1 MHLIIKTDSSNYV
14 IITIQYIKIGAN
26 KYEIY
31 CISKSNISIRNIN
44 YRCVYSRKSNWSR
57 ESRTWWD
64 TAQILYQYAT
74 SILFWRKFWTN
85 NISVKSEDYYGSNV
99 LNFKQRNKAFKV
111 FLLGDDKNKYKE
123 KTHGLD
129 VFAVPE
135 LIDIKGGIY
144 SVGGITKKNVR
155 SVFGFVSNPSLQVKK
170 VDAKHGFSIN
180 ELFFIQKEE
189 VSLKELDFKIRK
201 MLVEKY
207 RLYKGASDKGRI
219 VINMKDEKKYVID
232 LSEKLSFDRMFD
244 VMDSK
249 QIKNIEV
256 NLN

>member
-1 MHLIIKTDSSNYV
+1 MKLTAIAKATLALGILTTGVMTAESQTVNAKVKLDETQRKY
-14 IITIQYIKIGAN
+14 YINMLKDYYSQES
-26 KYEIY
+26 YE
-31 CISKSNISIRNIN
+31 S
-44 YRCVYSRKSNWSR
+44 
-57 ESRTWWD
+57 T
-64 TAQILYQYAT
+64 
-74 SILFWRKFWTN
+74 

-99 LNFKQRNKAFKV
+99 LNFNQRNKNFKV
-111 FLLGDDKNKYKE
+111 FLIGDDRNKYKE
-123 KTHGLD
+123 LTNGRD

-135 LIDIKGGIY
+135 LIDTKGGIY
-144 SVGGITKKNVR
+144 TVGGITKKNVR
-155 SVFGFVSNPSLQVKK
+155 SVFGYVSHPGLQVKK
-170 VDAKHGFSIN
+170 VDPKDGFSIK

-207 RLYKGASDKGRI
+207 RLYKGTADKGRI
-219 VINMKDEKKYVID
+219 VINMKDEKKHEID

-244 VMDSK
+244 MLDSK

>member
-1 MHLIIKTDSSNYV
+1 MKLTAIAKATLALGILTTGVMTAESQTVNAKVKLDETQRKY
-14 IITIQYIKIGAN
+14 YINMLKDYYSQES
-26 KYEIY
+26 YE
-31 CISKSNISIRNIN
+31 S
-44 YRCVYSRKSNWSR
+44 
-57 ESRTWWD
+57 T
-64 TAQILYQYAT
+64 
-74 SILFWRKFWTN
+74 

-99 LNFKQRNKAFKV
+99 LNFNQRNKNFKV
-111 FLLGDDKNKYKE
+111 FLIGDDRNKYKE
-123 KTHGLD
+123 LTHGRD

-135 LIDIKGGIY
+135 LIDTKGGIY

-155 SVFGFVSNPSLQVKK
+155 SVFGYVSHPGLQVKK
-170 VDAKHGFSIN
+170 VDPKDGFSIK

-189 VSLKELDFKIRK
+189 VSLKELDFKITK

-219 VINMKDEKKYVID
+219 VINMKDEKKHEID

-244 VMDSK
+244 VLDSK

>member
-1 MHLIIKTDSSNYV
+1 MKLTAIAKATLALGILTTGVMTAESQTVNAKVKLDETQRKY
-14 IITIQYIKIGAN
+14 YINMLKDYYSQES
-26 KYEIY
+26 YE
-31 CISKSNISIRNIN
+31 S
-44 YRCVYSRKSNWSR
+44 
-57 ESRTWWD
+57 T
-64 TAQILYQYAT
+64 
-74 SILFWRKFWTN
+74 

-99 LNFKQRNKAFKV
+99 LNFNQRNKNFKV
-111 FLLGDDKNKYKE
+111 FLIGDDRNKYKE
-123 KTHGLD
+123 LTHGRD
-129 VFAVPE
+129 AFAVPE
-135 LIDIKGGIY
+135 LIDTKGGIY

-155 SVFGFVSNPSLQVKK
+155 SVFGYVSHPGLQVKK
-170 VDAKHGFSIN
+170 VDPKDGFSIK

-219 VINMKDEKKYVID
+219 VINMKDEKKHEID

-244 VMDSK
+244 VLDSK

>member
-1 MHLIIKTDSSNYV
+1 MKLKTLAKATLALGLLTTGVMTAESQTVHAKVKLDETQRKY
-14 IITIQYIKIGAN
+14 YINMLKDYYSQES
-26 KYEIY
+26 YE
-31 CISKSNISIRNIN
+31 S
-44 YRCVYSRKSNWSR
+44 
-57 ESRTWWD
+57 T
-64 TAQILYQYAT
+64 
-74 SILFWRKFWTN
+74 

-99 LNFKQRNKAFKV
+99 LNFNQRNKNFKV
-111 FLLGDDKNKYKE
+111 FLIGDDRNKYKE
-123 KTHGLD
+123 LTHGRD

-135 LIDIKGGIY
+135 LIDTKGGIY
-144 SVGGITKKNVR
+144 TVGGITKKNVR
-155 SVFGFVSNPSLQVKK
+155 SVFGYVSHPGLQVKK
-170 VDAKHGFSIN
+170 VDPKDGFSIK

-219 VINMKDEKKYVID
+219 VINMKDEKKHEID

-244 VMDSK
+244 VIDSK

>member
-1 MHLIIKTDSSNYV
+1 MKLTAIAKATLALGILTTGVLTAESQTVNAKVKLDETQRKY
-14 IITIQYIKIGAN
+14 YINMLKDYYSQES
-26 KYEIY
+26 YE
-31 CISKSNISIRNIN
+31 S
-44 YRCVYSRKSNWSR
+44 
-57 ESRTWWD
+57 T
-64 TAQILYQYAT
+64 
-74 SILFWRKFWTN
+74 

-99 LNFKQRNKAFKV
+99 LNFNQRNKNFKV
-111 FLLGDDKNKYKE
+111 FLIGDDRNKYKE
-123 KTHGLD
+123 LTHGRD

-135 LIDIKGGIY
+135 LIDTKGGIY
-144 SVGGITKKNVR
+144 TVGGITKKNVR
-155 SVFGFVSNPSLQVKK
+155 SVFGYVSHPGLQVKK
-170 VDAKHGFSIN
+170 VDPKDGFSIK

-207 RLYKGASDKGRI
+207 RLYKGTADKGRI
-219 VINMKDEKKYVID
+219 VINMKDEKKHEID

-244 VMDSK
+244 MLDSK

>member
-1 MHLIIKTDSSNYV
+1 MKLTAIAKATLALGILTTSVMTAESQTVNAKVKLDETQRKY
-14 IITIQYIKIGAN
+14 YINMLKDYYSQES
-26 KYEIY
+26 YE
-31 CISKSNISIRNIN
+31 S
-44 YRCVYSRKSNWSR
+44 
-57 ESRTWWD
+57 T
-64 TAQILYQYAT
+64 
-74 SILFWRKFWTN
+74 

-99 LNFKQRNKAFKV
+99 LNFNQRNKNFKV
-111 FLLGDDKNKYKE
+111 FLIGDDRNKYKE
-123 KTHGLD
+123 LTHGRD

-135 LIDIKGGIY
+135 LIDTKGGIY

-155 SVFGFVSNPSLQVKK
+155 SVFGYVSHPGLQVKK
-170 VDAKHGFSIN
+170 VDPKDGFSIK

-219 VINMKDEKKYVID
+219 VINMKDEKKHEID

-244 VMDSK
+244 VLDSK

>member
-1 MHLIIKTDSSNYV
+1 MKLTAIAKATLALGILTTGVMTAESQTVNAKVKLDETQRKY
-14 IITIQYIKIGAN
+14 YINMLKDYYSQES
-26 KYEIY
+26 YE
-31 CISKSNISIRNIN
+31 S
-44 YRCVYSRKSNWSR
+44 
-57 ESRTWWD
+57 T
-64 TAQILYQYAT
+64 
-74 SILFWRKFWTN
+74 

-99 LNFKQRNKAFKV
+99 LNFNQRNKNFKV
-111 FLLGDDKNKYKE
+111 FLIGDDRNKYKE
-123 KTHGLD
+123 LTHGRD

-135 LIDIKGGIY
+135 LIDTKGGIY

-155 SVFGFVSNPSLQVKK
+155 SVFGYVSHPGLQVKK
-170 VDAKHGFSIN
+170 VDPKDGFSIK

-219 VINMKDEKKYVID
+219 VINMKDEKKHEID

-244 VMDSK
+244 VLDSK
-249 QIKNIEV
+249 QIKNSEV

>member
-1 MHLIIKTDSSNYV
+1 MKLTAIAKATLALGILTTGVMTAESQTVNAKVKLDETQRKY
-14 IITIQYIKIGAN
+14 YINMLKDYYSQES
-26 KYEIY
+26 YE
-31 CISKSNISIRNIN
+31 S
-44 YRCVYSRKSNWSR
+44 
-57 ESRTWWD
+57 T
-64 TAQILYQYAT
+64 
-74 SILFWRKFWTN
+74 
-85 NISVKSEDYYGSNV
+85 NISVKIEDYYGSNV
-99 LNFKQRNKAFKV
+99 LNFNQRNKNFKV
-111 FLLGDDKNKYKE
+111 FLIGDDRNKYKE
-123 KTHGLD
+123 LTHGRD

-135 LIDIKGGIY
+135 LIDTKGGIY

-155 SVFGFVSNPSLQVKK
+155 SVFGYVSHPGLQVKK
-170 VDAKHGFSIN
+170 VDPKDGFSIK

-219 VINMKDEKKYVID
+219 VINMKDEKKHEID

-244 VMDSK
+244 VLDSK

>member
-1 MHLIIKTDSSNYV
+1 MKLTALAKATLALGILTTGVFTAESKAVHAKVELDETQRKYYINMLH
-14 IITIQYIKIGAN
+14 QY
-26 KYEIY
+26 
-31 CISKSNISIRNIN
+31 
-44 YRCVYSRKSNWSR
+44 YSE
-57 ESRTWWD
+57 ESFEST
-64 TAQILYQYAT
+64 
-74 SILFWRKFWTN
+74 

-99 LNFKQRNKAFKV
+99 LNFNQRNKTFKV

-180 ELFFIQKEE
+180 ELFFIEKEE

>member
-1 MHLIIKTDSSNYV
+1 MKLKTLAKATLALGLLTTGVMTAESQTVHAKVKLDE
-14 IITIQYIKIGAN
+14 TQRQYYINMLKDYYSQES
-26 KYEIY
+26 YE
-31 CISKSNISIRNIN
+31 S
-44 YRCVYSRKSNWSR
+44 
-57 ESRTWWD
+57 T
-64 TAQILYQYAT
+64 
-74 SILFWRKFWTN
+74 

-99 LNFKQRNKAFKV
+99 LNFNQRNKNFKV
-111 FLLGDDKNKYKE
+111 VLIGDDRNKYKE
-123 KTHGLD
+123 LMHGRD

-135 LIDIKGGIY
+135 LIDTKGGIY
-144 SVGGITKKNVR
+144 TVGGITKKNVR
-155 SVFGFVSNPSLQVKK
+155 SVFGYVSHPGLQVKK
-170 VDAKHGFSIN
+170 VDPKDGFSIK

-219 VINMKDEKKYVID
+219 VINMKDEKKHEID

-244 VMDSK
+244 VIDSK

>member
-1 MHLIIKTDSSNYV
+1 MKLTATAKATLALGILTTGVMTAESQTVNAKVKLDETQRKY
-14 IITIQYIKIGAN
+14 YINMLKDYYSQES
-26 KYEIY
+26 YE
-31 CISKSNISIRNIN
+31 S
-44 YRCVYSRKSNWSR
+44 
-57 ESRTWWD
+57 T
-64 TAQILYQYAT
+64 
-74 SILFWRKFWTN
+74 

-99 LNFKQRNKAFKV
+99 LNFNQRNKNFKV
-111 FLLGDDKNKYKE
+111 FLIGDDRNKYKE
-123 KTHGLD
+123 LTHGRD

-135 LIDIKGGIY
+135 LIDTKGGIY
-144 SVGGITKKNVR
+144 TVGGITKKNVR
-155 SVFGFVSNPSLQVKK
+155 SVFGYVSHPGLQVKK
-170 VDAKHGFSIN
+170 VDPKDGFSIK

-207 RLYKGASDKGRI
+207 RLYKGTADKGRI
-219 VINMKDEKKYVID
+219 VINMKDEKKHEID

-244 VMDSK
+244 MLDSK

>member
-1 MHLIIKTDSSNYV
+1 MKLTAIAKATLALGILTTGVMTAESQTVNAKVKLDETQR
-14 IITIQYIKIGAN
+14 QYYIYMLKDYYSQES
-26 KYEIY
+26 YE
-31 CISKSNISIRNIN
+31 S
-44 YRCVYSRKSNWSR
+44 
-57 ESRTWWD
+57 T
-64 TAQILYQYAT
+64 
-74 SILFWRKFWTN
+74 
-85 NISVKSEDYYGSNV
+85 NISVKSEDYYGPNV
-99 LNFKQRNKAFKV
+99 LNFNQRNKNFKV
-111 FLLGDDKNKYKE
+111 FLIGDDRNKYKE
-123 KTHGLD
+123 LTHGLD

-135 LIDIKGGIY
+135 LIDTKGGIY

-155 SVFGFVSNPSLQVKK
+155 SVFGYVSHPGLLVKK
-170 VDAKHGFSIN
+170 IDPKHGFSIN

-219 VINMKDEKKYVID
+219 VINMKDERKHEID

-244 VMDSK
+244 VIDSK

>member
-1 MHLIIKTDSSNYV
+1 MKLTAIAKATLALGILTTGVMTAESQTVNAKVKLDETQR
-14 IITIQYIKIGAN
+14 QYYIYMLKDYYSQES
-26 KYEIY
+26 YE
-31 CISKSNISIRNIN
+31 S
-44 YRCVYSRKSNWSR
+44 
-57 ESRTWWD
+57 T
-64 TAQILYQYAT
+64 
-74 SILFWRKFWTN
+74 

-99 LNFKQRNKAFKV
+99 LNFNQRNKNFKV
-111 FLLGDDKNKYKE
+111 FLIGDDRNKYKE
-123 KTHGLD
+123 LTHGLD

-135 LIDIKGGIY
+135 LIDTKGGIY

-155 SVFGFVSNPSLQVKK
+155 SVFGYVSHPGLLVKK
-170 VDAKHGFSIN
+170 IDPKHGFSIN

-219 VINMKDEKKYVID
+219 VINMKDERKHELD

-244 VMDSK
+244 VIDSK

>member
-1 MHLIIKTDSSNYV
+1 MKLTAIAKATLALGILTTGVMTAESQTVNAKVKLDETQRKY
-14 IITIQYIKIGAN
+14 YINMLKDYYSQES
-26 KYEIY
+26 YE
-31 CISKSNISIRNIN
+31 S
-44 YRCVYSRKSNWSR
+44 
-57 ESRTWWD
+57 T
-64 TAQILYQYAT
+64 
-74 SILFWRKFWTN
+74 

-99 LNFKQRNKAFKV
+99 LNFNQRNKNFKV
-111 FLLGDDKNKYKE
+111 FLIGDDRNKYKE
-123 KTHGLD
+123 LTHGRD

-135 LIDIKGGIY
+135 LIDTKGGIY
-144 SVGGITKKNVR
+144 TVGGITKKNVR
-155 SVFGFVSNPSLQVKK
+155 SVFGYVSHPRLQVKK
-170 VDAKHGFSIN
+170 VDPKDGFSIK

-207 RLYKGASDKGRI
+207 RLYKGTADKGRI
-219 VINMKDEKKYVID
+219 VINMKDEKKHEID

-244 VMDSK
+244 MLDSK

>member
-1 MHLIIKTDSSNYV
+1 MKLTAIAKSTLALGILTTGVMTAESQTVNAKVKLDETQRKY
-14 IITIQYIKIGAN
+14 YINMLKDYYSQES
-26 KYEIY
+26 YE
-31 CISKSNISIRNIN
+31 S
-44 YRCVYSRKSNWSR
+44 
-57 ESRTWWD
+57 T
-64 TAQILYQYAT
+64 
-74 SILFWRKFWTN
+74 

-99 LNFKQRNKAFKV
+99 LNFNQRNKNFKV
-111 FLLGDDKNKYKE
+111 FLIGDDRNKYKE
-123 KTHGLD
+123 LTHGRD

-135 LIDIKGGIY
+135 LIDTKGGIY
-144 SVGGITKKNVR
+144 TVGGITKKNVR
-155 SVFGFVSNPSLQVKK
+155 SVFGYVSHPGLQVKK
-170 VDAKHGFSIN
+170 VDPKDGFSIK

-207 RLYKGASDKGRI
+207 RLYKGTADKGRI
-219 VINMKDEKKYVID
+219 VINMKDEKKHEID

-244 VMDSK
+244 MLDSK

>member
-1 MHLIIKTDSSNYV
+1 MKLTAIAKATLELGILTTGVMTAESQTVNAKVKLDETQRKY
-14 IITIQYIKIGAN
+14 YINMLKDYYSQES
-26 KYEIY
+26 YE
-31 CISKSNISIRNIN
+31 S
-44 YRCVYSRKSNWSR
+44 
-57 ESRTWWD
+57 T
-64 TAQILYQYAT
+64 
-74 SILFWRKFWTN
+74 

-99 LNFKQRNKAFKV
+99 LNFNQRNKNFKV
-111 FLLGDDKNKYKE
+111 FLIGDDRNKYKE
-123 KTHGLD
+123 LTHGRD

-135 LIDIKGGIY
+135 LIDTKGGIY

-155 SVFGFVSNPSLQVKK
+155 SVFGYVSHPGLQVKK
-170 VDAKHGFSIN
+170 VDPKDGFSIK

-219 VINMKDEKKYVID
+219 VINMKDEKKHEID

-244 VMDSK
+244 VLDSK

>member
-1 MHLIIKTDSSNYV
+1 MKLTAIAKATLALGILTTGVMTAESQTVNAKVKLDETQR
-14 IITIQYIKIGAN
+14 QYYIYML
-26 KYEIY
+26 KYY
-31 CISKSNISIRNIN
+31 
-44 YRCVYSRKSNWSR
+44 YSQ
-57 ESRTWWD
+57 ESYEST
-64 TAQILYQYAT
+64 
-74 SILFWRKFWTN
+74 

-99 LNFKQRNKAFKV
+99 LNFNQRNKNFKV
-111 FLLGDDKNKYKE
+111 FLIGDDRNKYKE
-123 KTHGLD
+123 LTHGLD

-135 LIDIKGGIY
+135 LIDTKGGIY

-155 SVFGFVSNPSLQVKK
+155 SVFGYVSHPGLLVKK
-170 VDAKHGFSIN
+170 IDPKHGFSIN

-219 VINMKDEKKYVID
+219 VINMKDERKHEID

-244 VMDSK
+244 VIDSK

>member
-1 MHLIIKTDSSNYV
+1 MKLTAIAKATLALGILTTGVMTAESQTVNAKVKLDETQRKY
-14 IITIQYIKIGAN
+14 YINMLKDYYSQES
-26 KYEIY
+26 YE
-31 CISKSNISIRNIN
+31 S
-44 YRCVYSRKSNWSR
+44 
-57 ESRTWWD
+57 T
-64 TAQILYQYAT
+64 
-74 SILFWRKFWTN
+74 

-99 LNFKQRNKAFKV
+99 LNFNQRNKNFKV
-111 FLLGDDKNKYKE
+111 FLIGDDRNKYKE
-123 KTHGLD
+123 LTHGRD

-135 LIDIKGGIY
+135 LIDTKGGIY

-155 SVFGFVSNPSLQVKK
+155 SVFGYVSHPGLQVKK
-170 VDAKHGFSIN
+170 VDPKDGFSIK

-219 VINMKDEKKYVID
+219 VINMKDENKHEID

-244 VMDSK
+244 VLDSK

>member
-1 MHLIIKTDSSNYV
+1 MKLTAIAKATLALGILTTGVMTAESQTVNAKVKLDETQRKY
-14 IITIQYIKIGAN
+14 YINMLKDYYSQES
-26 KYEIY
+26 YE
-31 CISKSNISIRNIN
+31 S
-44 YRCVYSRKSNWSR
+44 
-57 ESRTWWD
+57 T
-64 TAQILYQYAT
+64 
-74 SILFWRKFWTN
+74 

-99 LNFKQRNKAFKV
+99 LNFNQRNKNFKV
-111 FLLGDDKNKYKE
+111 FLIGDDRNKYKE
-123 KTHGLD
+123 LTHGRD

-135 LIDIKGGIY
+135 LIDTKGGIY
-144 SVGGITKKNVR
+144 SAGGITKKNVR
-155 SVFGFVSNPSLQVKK
+155 SVFGYVSHPGLQVKK
-170 VDAKHGFSIN
+170 VDPKDGFSIK

-219 VINMKDEKKYVID
+219 VINMKDEKKHEID

-244 VMDSK
+244 VLDSK

>member
-1 MHLIIKTDSSNYV
+1 MKLTAIAKATLALGILTTGVMTAESQTVNAKVKLDETQRKY
-14 IITIQYIKIGAN
+14 YINMLKDYYSQES
-26 KYEIY
+26 YE
-31 CISKSNISIRNIN
+31 S
-44 YRCVYSRKSNWSR
+44 
-57 ESRTWWD
+57 T
-64 TAQILYQYAT
+64 
-74 SILFWRKFWTN
+74 

-99 LNFKQRNKAFKV
+99 LNFNQRNKNFKV
-111 FLLGDDKNKYKE
+111 FLISDDRNKYKE
-123 KTHGLD
+123 LTHGRD

-135 LIDIKGGIY
+135 LIDTKGGIY

-155 SVFGFVSNPSLQVKK
+155 SVFGYVSHPGLQVKK
-170 VDAKHGFSIN
+170 VDPKDGFSIK

-219 VINMKDEKKYVID
+219 VINMKDEKKHEID

-244 VMDSK
+244 VLDSK

>member
-1 MHLIIKTDSSNYV
+1 MKLTAIAKATLALGILTTGVMTAESQTVNAKVKLDETQRKY
-14 IITIQYIKIGAN
+14 YINMLKDYYSQES
-26 KYEIY
+26 YE
-31 CISKSNISIRNIN
+31 S
-44 YRCVYSRKSNWSR
+44 
-57 ESRTWWD
+57 T
-64 TAQILYQYAT
+64 
-74 SILFWRKFWTN
+74 

-99 LNFKQRNKAFKV
+99 LNFNQRNKNFKV
-111 FLLGDDKNKYKE
+111 FLIGDDRNKYKE
-123 KTHGLD
+123 LTHGRD

-135 LIDIKGGIY
+135 LIDTKGGIY
-144 SVGGITKKNVR
+144 TVGGITKKNVR
-155 SVFGFVSNPSLQVKK
+155 SVFGYVSHPGLQVKK
-170 VDAKHGFSIN
+170 VDPKDGFSIK

-207 RLYKGASDKGRI
+207 RLYKGTADKGRI
-219 VINMKDEKKYVID
+219 VINMKDEKKHELD

-244 VMDSK
+244 MLDSK

>member
-1 MHLIIKTDSSNYV
+1 MKLTAIAKATLVLGILTTGVMTAESQTVNAKVKLDETQRKY
-14 IITIQYIKIGAN
+14 YINMLKDYYSQES
-26 KYEIY
+26 YE
-31 CISKSNISIRNIN
+31 S
-44 YRCVYSRKSNWSR
+44 
-57 ESRTWWD
+57 T
-64 TAQILYQYAT
+64 
-74 SILFWRKFWTN
+74 

-99 LNFKQRNKAFKV
+99 LNFNQRNKNFKV
-111 FLLGDDKNKYKE
+111 FLIGDDRNKYKE
-123 KTHGLD
+123 LTHGRD

-135 LIDIKGGIY
+135 LIDTKGGIY
-144 SVGGITKKNVR
+144 TVGGITKKNVR
-155 SVFGFVSNPSLQVKK
+155 SVFGYVSHPGLQVKK
-170 VDAKHGFSIN
+170 VDPKDGFSIK

-207 RLYKGASDKGRI
+207 RLYKGTADKGRI
-219 VINMKDEKKYVID
+219 VINMKDEKKHEID

-244 VMDSK
+244 MLDSK

>member
-1 MHLIIKTDSSNYV
+1 MKLTAIAKATLALGILTTGVMTAESQTVNAKVKLDETQRKY
-14 IITIQYIKIGAN
+14 YINMLKDYYSQES
-26 KYEIY
+26 YE
-31 CISKSNISIRNIN
+31 S
-44 YRCVYSRKSNWSR
+44 
-57 ESRTWWD
+57 T
-64 TAQILYQYAT
+64 
-74 SILFWRKFWTN
+74 

-99 LNFKQRNKAFKV
+99 LNFNQRNKNFKV
-111 FLLGDDKNKYKE
+111 FLIGDDRNKYKE
-123 KTHGLD
+123 LTHGRD

-135 LIDIKGGIY
+135 LIDTKGGIY
-144 SVGGITKKNVR
+144 TVGGITKKNVR
-155 SVFGFVSNPSLQVKK
+155 SVFGFVSHPGLQVKK
-170 VDAKHGFSIN
+170 VDPKDGFSIK

-207 RLYKGASDKGRI
+207 RLYKGTADKGRI
-219 VINMKDEKKYVID
+219 VINMKDEKKHEID

-244 VMDSK
+244 MLDSK

>member
-1 MHLIIKTDSSNYV
+1 MKLKTLAKATLALGILTTGVMTAESQTVNAKVKLDE
-14 IITIQYIKIGAN
+14 TQRQYYIYMLKDYYSQES
-26 KYEIY
+26 YE
-31 CISKSNISIRNIN
+31 S
-44 YRCVYSRKSNWSR
+44 
-57 ESRTWWD
+57 T
-64 TAQILYQYAT
+64 
-74 SILFWRKFWTN
+74 

-99 LNFKQRNKAFKV
+99 LNFNQRNKNFKV
-111 FLLGDDKNKYKE
+111 FLIGDDRNKYKE
-123 KTHGLD
+123 LTHGLD

-135 LIDIKGGIY
+135 LIDTKGGIY

-155 SVFGFVSNPSLQVKK
+155 SVFGYVSHPGLLVKK
-170 VDAKHGFSIN
+170 IDPKHGFSIN

-219 VINMKDEKKYVID
+219 VINMKDERKHEID

-244 VMDSK
+244 VIDSK

>member
-1 MHLIIKTDSSNYV
+1 MKLTAIAKATLALGILTTGVMTAESQTVNAKVKLDETQRKY
-14 IITIQYIKIGAN
+14 YINMLKDYYSQES
-26 KYEIY
+26 YE
-31 CISKSNISIRNIN
+31 S
-44 YRCVYSRKSNWSR
+44 
-57 ESRTWWD
+57 T
-64 TAQILYQYAT
+64 
-74 SILFWRKFWTN
+74 

-99 LNFKQRNKAFKV
+99 LNFNQRNKNFKV
-111 FLLGDDKNKYKE
+111 FLIGDDRNKYKE
-123 KTHGLD
+123 RTHGRD

-135 LIDIKGGIY
+135 LIDTKGGIY

-155 SVFGFVSNPSLQVKK
+155 SVFGYVSHPGLQVKK
-170 VDAKHGFSIN
+170 VDPKDGFSIK

-219 VINMKDEKKYVID
+219 VINMKDEKKHEID

-244 VMDSK
+244 VLDSK

>member
-1 MHLIIKTDSSNYV
+1 MKLTAIAKATLALGILTTGVMTAESQTVNAKVKLDETQRKY
-14 IITIQYIKIGAN
+14 YINMLKDYYYQES
-26 KYEIY
+26 YE
-31 CISKSNISIRNIN
+31 S
-44 YRCVYSRKSNWSR
+44 
-57 ESRTWWD
+57 T
-64 TAQILYQYAT
+64 
-74 SILFWRKFWTN
+74 

-99 LNFKQRNKAFKV
+99 LNFNQRNKNFKV
-111 FLLGDDKNKYKE
+111 FLIGDDRNKYKE
-123 KTHGLD
+123 LTHGRD

-135 LIDIKGGIY
+135 LIDTKGGIY
-144 SVGGITKKNVR
+144 TVGGITKKNVR
-155 SVFGFVSNPSLQVKK
+155 SVFGYVSHPGLQVKK
-170 VDAKHGFSIN
+170 VDPKDGFSIK

-207 RLYKGASDKGRI
+207 RLYKGTADKGRI
-219 VINMKDEKKYVID
+219 VINMKDEKKHEID

-244 VMDSK
+244 MLDSK

>member
-1 MHLIIKTDSSNYV
+1 MLKDYYSQES
-14 IITIQYIKIGAN
+14 
-26 KYEIY
+26 YE
-31 CISKSNISIRNIN
+31 S
-44 YRCVYSRKSNWSR
+44 
-57 ESRTWWD
+57 T
-64 TAQILYQYAT
+64 
-74 SILFWRKFWTN
+74 

-99 LNFKQRNKAFKV
+99 LNFNQRNKNFKV
-111 FLLGDDKNKYKE
+111 FLIGDDRNKYKE
-123 KTHGLD
+123 LMHGRD

-135 LIDIKGGIY
+135 LIDTKGGIY
-144 SVGGITKKNVR
+144 TVGGITKKNVR
-155 SVFGFVSNPSLQVKK
+155 SVFGYVSHPGLQVKK
-170 VDAKHGFSIN
+170 VDPKDGFSIK

-219 VINMKDEKKYVID
+219 VINMKDEKKHEID

-244 VMDSK
+244 VIDSK

>member
-1 MHLIIKTDSSNYV
+1 MKLTAIAKATLALGILTTGVMTAESQTVNAKVKLDETQRKY
-14 IITIQYIKIGAN
+14 YINMLKDYYSQES
-26 KYEIY
+26 YE
-31 CISKSNISIRNIN
+31 S
-44 YRCVYSRKSNWSR
+44 
-57 ESRTWWD
+57 T
-64 TAQILYQYAT
+64 
-74 SILFWRKFWTN
+74 

-99 LNFKQRNKAFKV
+99 LNFNQRNKNFKV
-111 FLLGDDKNKYKE
+111 FLIGDDRNKYKE
-123 KTHGLD
+123 LTHGRD

-135 LIDIKGGIY
+135 LIDTKGGIY

-155 SVFGFVSNPSLQVKK
+155 SVFGYVSHPGLQVKK
-170 VDAKHGFSIN
+170 VDPKDGFSIK

-219 VINMKDEKKYVID
+219 VINMKDEKKHEID

-244 VMDSK
+244 VLDSK
-249 QIKNIEV
+249 QIKNVEV

>member
-1 MHLIIKTDSSNYV
+1 MKLTAIAKATLALGILTTGVMTAESQTVNAKVKLDETQRKY
-14 IITIQYIKIGAN
+14 YINMLKDYYSQES
-26 KYEIY
+26 YE
-31 CISKSNISIRNIN
+31 S
-44 YRCVYSRKSNWSR
+44 
-57 ESRTWWD
+57 T
-64 TAQILYQYAT
+64 
-74 SILFWRKFWTN
+74 

-99 LNFKQRNKAFKV
+99 LNFNQRNKNFKAF
-111 FLLGDDKNKYKE
+111 LIGDDRNKYKE
-123 KTHGLD
+123 LTHGRD

-135 LIDIKGGIY
+135 LIDTKGGIY

-155 SVFGFVSNPSLQVKK
+155 SVFGYVSHPGLQVKK
-170 VDAKHGFSIN
+170 VDPKDGFSIK

-219 VINMKDEKKYVID
+219 VINMKDEKKHEID

-244 VMDSK
+244 VLDSK

>member
-1 MHLIIKTDSSNYV
+1 MKLTAIAKATLALGILTTGVMTAESQTVNAKVKLDETQRKY
-14 IITIQYIKIGAN
+14 YINMLKDYYSQES
-26 KYEIY
+26 YE
-31 CISKSNISIRNIN
+31 S
-44 YRCVYSRKSNWSR
+44 
-57 ESRTWWD
+57 T
-64 TAQILYQYAT
+64 
-74 SILFWRKFWTN
+74 

-99 LNFKQRNKAFKV
+99 LNFNQRNKNFKV
-111 FLLGDDKNKYKE
+111 FLIGDDRNKYKE
-123 KTHGLD
+123 LTHGRD
-129 VFAVPE
+129 VFVVPE
-135 LIDIKGGIY
+135 LIDTKGGIY

-155 SVFGFVSNPSLQVKK
+155 SVFGYVSHPGLQVKK
-170 VDAKHGFSIN
+170 VDPKDGFSIK

-219 VINMKDEKKYVID
+219 VINMKDEKKHEID

-244 VMDSK
+244 VLDSK